1 MRKRQWR
8 SGKSARRG
16 NYSTSG
22 VRSDISA
29 RSLHKLLEAIDTPR
43 SLAVWIMFR
52 EKEHAQLL
60 ELTSKPEDYDGPLKF
75 RDDYLISNLLSK
87 ATFLNLETDPKQVAI
102 GKFEAAEKSCHETN
116 RRIRT
121 LGSQPDYQGECAA
134 VISTAAHKISKVLGD
149 FDPNEWFDKGAW
161 GPGSSTSVK
170 GDTSAEE
177 KFRRSVEIT
186 FPLHELIRD
195 LLTEA
200 YPLWFDAG
208 THLSIVSG
216 NQVTFVPKNAKTH
229 RSIAIEPDLNIWFQ
243 LSIGKMMRKR
253 LKVFVGID
261 LQSQRDNQSAA
272 RLGSI
277 TGLLA
282 TLDFRAASDTI
293 SKEVVRLLIMDDTW
307 FAVLDACRSRHG
319 SLDGKQFR
327 WEKFSSMGN
336 GFTFEL
342 ETLIFW
348 ALAAASCEVVG
359 VDPCVRVYGDDVIIP
374 TEAVALYQRVC
385 EFLGFSLNADKSFSA
400 TPFRESC
407 GVHYYNGVDCQP
419 IYIKDEI
426 TSVPEVFKAA
436 NRALHL
442 AKRHNFDDVR
452 SRAMLD
458 YHRLLV
464 MSVPQRFRVG
474 VPKQLGDVG
483 FMVDSANPSC
493 DSSLTPISRR
503 PPCPQSEVGWEGS
516 HIRIYGPCSIPEQ
529 GDHRGVLLCR
539 LSTAGRTSDD
549 PFGFASNLSLGGNS
563 YTIRDRTRFRFSEA
577 WVSGVDYL
585 L

>member
-1 MRKRQWR
+1 
-8 SGKSARRG
+8 
-16 NYSTSG
+16 
-22 VRSDISA
+22 
-29 RSLHKLLEAIDTPR
+29 
-43 SLAVWIMFR
+43 MFR

-60 ELTSKPEDYDGPLKF
+60 ELTSSPGDYDGPLKF
-75 RDDYLISNLLSK
+75 RDDYLMSNLLSK
-87 ATFLNLETDPKQVAI
+87 AKFLTLASDPEKVATE
-102 GKFEAAEKSCHETN
+102 KFEAAEKSCRETN
-116 RRIRT
+116 RRLRT
-121 LGSQPDYQGECAA
+121 LGSQPGYMGECAA

-161 GPGSSTSVK
+161 GPGASTSVK

-200 YPLWFDAG
+200 YPLWFDAA
-208 THLSIVSG
+208 TRLSIVSG

-243 LSIGKMMRKR
+243 LSIGKMMRRR

-293 SKEVVRLLIMDDTW
+293 SREVVRLLISDDRW
-307 FAVLDACRSRHG
+307 FAVMDACRSRHG
-319 SLDGKQFR
+319 SLNGEQFR

-336 GFTFEL
+336 VFTFEL

-359 VDPCVRVYGDDVIIP
+359 IDPCVRVYGDDVIIP
-374 TEAVALYQRVC
+374 TEAVALFQRVS
-385 EFLGFSLNADKSFSA
+385 EFLGFSLNAEKSFST

-407 GVHYYNGVDCQP
+407 GVHYYDGVDCQP

-436 NRALHL
+436 NRAMHL
-442 AKRHNFDDVR
+442 AKRHRFNDER
-452 SRAMLD
+452 LGAMRD

-474 VPKQLGDVG
+474 VPAKLGDVG
-483 FMVDSANPSC
+483 FMVDFANPSC
-493 DSSLTPISRR
+493 DATLTPVIRR
-503 PPCPQSEVGWEGS
+503 LSDFGWEGS
-516 HIRIYGPCSIPEQ
+516 HIRIYGPSSIPEF
-529 GDHRGVLLCR
+529 GDHRGVLLSR

-563 YTIRDRTRFRFSEA
+563 YTIRDRTRFRFTEA
-577 WVSGVDYL
+577 WVYGEACA
-585 L
+585 